1 MSLDTQK
8 AVIAVITA
16 LKADVTLNA
25 LVAGRVYTNV
35 VQNASFPYIAIR
47 TFSIPYDTKDTDGTE
62 VTLRV
67 QAFSEYKG
75 SKEIAEIMSA
85 TYNALHKQSITVTG
99 ANLVNL
105 RYDGGGDANPE
116 PDGKRWQGFIDFRVI
131 LTN

>member
-1 MSLDTQK
+1 MSLNTQK
-8 AVIAVITA
+8 AVVAAITA
-16 LKADVTLNA
+16 LSADAAFIA
-25 LVAGRVYTNV
+25 LVGTRIYTNV
-35 VQNASFPYIAIR
+35 QQNASFPYAVIR

-75 SKEIAEIMSA
+75 SKEISEIMGA
-85 TYNALHKQSITVTG
+85 AYDVLHNKSITVTG

-116 PDGKRWQGFIDFRVI
+116 PDGKRWQGFIDFRII